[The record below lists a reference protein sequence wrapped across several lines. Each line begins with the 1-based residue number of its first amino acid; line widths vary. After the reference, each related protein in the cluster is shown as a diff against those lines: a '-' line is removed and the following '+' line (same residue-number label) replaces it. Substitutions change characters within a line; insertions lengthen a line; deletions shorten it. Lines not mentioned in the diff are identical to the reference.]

1 MDQFKIQP
9 IIDAA
14 TSELV
19 ALEVLAREPAPLH
32 DPAAM
37 RDIDLAALRYAALLR
52 RQLAVRVH
60 SNIEYSTILDA
71 WAEVR
76 PYAASGVVLE
86 LVERKAALKR
96 ARAAIDVLVAINE
109 WRQGGGR
116 IAFDDVSMRD
126 TQILAMI
133 GATHPD
139 IVKVESANGI
149 NDLRVL
155 SNGARVVVERIET
168 RQQAESARAAGAD
181 ELQGFYIDRLNT
193 KLLGDSV
200 MLVE

>member
-1 MDQFKIQP
+1 MDPFKIQP

-32 DPAAM
+32 DPVAM

-96 ARAAIDVLVAINE
+96 ERAAIDVLVAINE

-149 NDLRVL
+149 DLRVL

>member
-96 ARAAIDVLVAINE
+96 ARAAIDVLVAISQLPRPEGRSLREQARLTRESGNQPACVGNRSSRPTPGCFLSSGHWKVGIMLAKGKAPKVPAASQE
-109 WRQGGGR
+109 GAGCRHSRGEMGPQG
-116 IAFDDVSMRD
+116 
-126 TQILAMI
+126 
-133 GATHPD
+133 
-139 IVKVESANGI
+139 SA
-149 NDLRVL
+149 
-155 SNGARVVVERIET
+155 
-168 RQQAESARAAGAD
+168 
-181 ELQGFYIDRLNT
+181 
-193 KLLGDSV
+193 
-200 MLVE
+200 